1 MQIYYCHYF
10 LLNHISYQKSHMYI
24 ITYQKGGITTKNV
37 FELDYTQLKNNCS
50 PCDFS
55 FQTTKEL
62 TALEGI
68 IGQERAVKAFD
79 FGLAVKMKG
88 YNIYMS
94 GPSGTGKTTYACR
107 STKEKA
113 AKEPVPSD
121 WCYVYNF
128 QNPKN
133 PIALSFQPGRGKQF
147 KEDMEKLVTAL
158 KKELQKVFHS
168 DDYEKQKLAIAHT
181 FEKKQDAFLD
191 EMDATAAEYDF
202 YVKRS
207 DSSLYFLPLV
217 NGEPLEEEAL
227 ASLSEEENERI
238 ETNSRI
244 LQEKTGPILREIQ
257 NCDKECEH
265 QLDELE
271 RKIGLD
277 AIGHYFEEISASY
290 QNDDRVVSY
299 IQEVRKDILEHLDQ
313 FMDTEDAES
322 DVLASLLPMLNKK
335 TEEDV
340 TLKYRVNLIVDHSQ
354 TQGAPVVVSFNPTY
368 SNLMGDTEYDSEFGN
383 LTTDFMK
390 IKGGLFHQANGGYL
404 IVQAHDILSAP
415 QAWEALRRVIKTKE
429 INMDSIRELTSVN
442 TAPTLKPEPI
452 PAQFKVIMIGS
463 DYFYDVLSQ
472 CDEEFDKFFKI
483 HAQFDYEMPRTH
495 ENIMKIAE
503 FIKGFVKRENSL
515 EFDVSAVCAIID
527 YSTRSA
533 SRQDRLSTRFNYLS
547 EILGEAFTWASLEQ
561 AAIITAEH
569 IQKAISEKEMRRSF
583 YKEKLEEMLDE
594 GVIMIDTV
602 GSEIGQINGL
612 AVLDMGNFCFG
623 TPSRITATTYVG
635 KSGIVNI
642 EKEARMS
649 GQTHDKGIQIITGFL
664 GQTYAQKFPMALSCR
679 VCFEQNYNGIDGDS
693 ASSTELY
700 CIISSLSELPIR
712 QDLAVTGSVNQ
723 KGEIQAIGGVT
734 HKIEGF
740 FDLCKKRGLTGTQ
753 GVIIPVSNV
762 KDLVLNDEV
771 VTAVK
776 NRDFHIYPIT
786 HINEGIELLMQYPA
800 GEKDIDGNFPPDSV
814 HGKVYAKLKK
824 FVKMSQLKN

>member
-1 MQIYYCHYF
+1 
-10 LLNHISYQKSHMYI
+10 
-24 ITYQKGGITTKNV
+24 
-37 FELDYTQLKNNCS
+37 
-50 PCDFS
+50 
-55 FQTTKEL
+55 
-62 TALEGI
+62 
-68 IGQERAVKAFD
+68 
-79 FGLAVKMKG
+79 
-88 YNIYMS
+88 MS

-107 STKEKA
+107 STKDKA
-113 AKEPVPSD
+113 AKEPIPSD

-133 PIALSFQPGRGKQF
+133 PIALSLKPGIGKQF
-147 KEDMEKLVTAL
+147 KEDMERLVTTL
-158 KKELQKVFHS
+158 KKELQKTFHS
-168 DDYEKQKLAIAHT
+168 DDYEKQKLSITHT
-181 FEKKQDAFLD
+181 FEKKQDAFLN
-191 EMDATAAEYDF
+191 EMDATAAEYNF

-207 DSSLYFLPLV
+207 DTSLYFLPLV

-227 ASLSEEENERI
+227 ASLSQEENERI

-257 NCDKECEH
+257 NCERECEK
-265 QLDELE
+265 QLDELD
-271 RKIGLD
+271 RNMGMN
-277 AIGHYFEEISASY
+277 AI
-290 QNDDRVVSY
+290 QSY
-299 IQEVRKDILEHLDQ
+299 IQEICDSYKDYDRIVSYVEDVQKDILDHLAQ
-313 FMDTEDAES
+313 FMDVQEPET
-322 DVLASLLPMLNKK
+322 DVLTSLLPMLNKK

-354 TQGAPVVVSFNPTY
+354 TKGAPVVVTFNPTY

-429 INMDSIRELTSVN
+429 INMDSIRELTSIN

-452 PAQFKVIMIGS
+452 PAHFKVIMIGS
-463 DYFYDVLSQ
+463 DYFYEALSQ

-483 HAQFDYEMPRTH
+483 RAEFDYEMSRTK
-495 ENIMKIAE
+495 ENIFKIAE
-503 FIKGFVKRENSL
+503 FVKGFVEREQTL
-515 EFDVSAVCAIID
+515 EFDVSAVCAIIE
-527 YSTRSA
+527 YSTRFA
-533 SRQDRLSTRFNYLS
+533 ANQDKLSTRFNFLS
-547 EILGEAFTWASLEQ
+547 EILGEAFTWASLEN
-561 AAIITAEH
+561 ASLVTAEH
-569 IQKAISEKEMRRSF
+569 IHKAIYEKEQRNSL
-583 YKEKLEEMLDE
+583 YKEKYEEMLDKDI
-594 GVIMIDTV
+594 IMIDVT

-612 AVLDMGNFCFG
+612 AVLDMGNFAFG
-623 TPSRITATTYVG
+623 MPSRITATTYVG

-649 GQTHDKGIQIITGFL
+649 GQTHDKGIQIISGFL
-664 GQTYAQKFPMALSCR
+664 GQTYAQKFPLSLSCR

-740 FDLCKKRGLTGTQ
+740 FDLCEKRGLTGTQ
-753 GVIIPVSNV
+753 GVIIPVSNI
-762 KDLVLNDEV
+762 KDLVLNDKV
-771 VTAVK
+771 IDAVK
-776 NRDFHIYPIT
+776 NGVFHIYPIT

-800 GEKDIDGNFPPDSV
+800 GEKNEEGDFPPDSV
-814 HGKVYAKLKK
+814 HGKVYTKLKAFAHSSHIK
-824 FVKMSQLKN
+824 K